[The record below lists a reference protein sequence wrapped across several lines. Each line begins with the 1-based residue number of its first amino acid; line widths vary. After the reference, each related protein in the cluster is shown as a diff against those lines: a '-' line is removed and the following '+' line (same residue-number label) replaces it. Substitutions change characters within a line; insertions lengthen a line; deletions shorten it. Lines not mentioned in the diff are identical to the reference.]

1 MARATDGS
9 EARRYLVGACAVVA
23 ALALGWAAA
32 RDAHG
37 ATYKWIDDR
46 GVVHYSDKMPVDAV
60 NRGHVELDRQGL
72 RLRKIDAA
80 LTAEQVRAR
89 EAEKERQRE
98 AAKASAE
105 TDRRD
110 NALMATYSREEDIDL
125 ARSRALT
132 TIDGQLQSARVYAA
146 QLTKRQAELIG
157 RKAGYGGNPVP
168 PAIERELESIDGEL
182 SKTHALIDVKKREG
196 LAVAAKYDADKTR
209 YRELHATTSKE
220 AAADERASTQVG
232 GSGVNVVPTSAV
244 R

>member
-110 NALMATYSREEDIDL
+110 R
-125 ARSRALT
+125 
-132 TIDGQLQSARVYAA
+132 QSAALA
-146 QLTKRQAELIG
+146 
-157 RKAGYGGNPVP
+157 
-168 PAIERELESIDGEL
+168 LE
-182 SKTHALIDVKKREG
+182 
-196 LAVAAKYDADKTR
+196 R
-209 YRELHATTSKE
+209 YRRHAT
-220 AAADERASTQVG
+220 
-232 GSGVNVVPTSAV
+232 AV
-244 R
+244 RYSAGLHGSASRRAARLSIE